1 MAPFSYQGPMEQDE
15 TKKTTHS
22 QTDAWTMG
30 ASAPGLTVEAIIAHK
45 GDSVYSVSP
54 HQSVKDVVSDLAR
67 LRVGALV
74 VVNAANEP
82 VGIVS
87 ERDLV
92 HKLDTNG
99 AAILDAPVETIM
111 TANPVTCT
119 PTITVEEVMKTMT
132 SRRFRHMPVLKDGKL
147 AGVVSI
153 GDVVRH
159 RMQEIEYESLKI
171 KQAIVG

>member
-1 MAPFSYQGPMEQDE
+1 MEQDE
-15 TKKTTHS
+15 TKKHTHS
-22 QTDAWTMG
+22 QTDEWTMG

-45 GDSVYSVSP
+45 GDSVYAAAP
-54 HQSVKDVVSDLAR
+54 HQTVKDVVSDLAR

-87 ERDLV
+87 ERDIV
-92 HKLDTNG
+92 RRLDSDG
-99 AAILDAPVETIM
+99 AAMLGATVESIM

-119 PTITVEEVMKTMT
+119 PDVKVEEVMKTMNA
-132 SRRFRHMPVLKDGKL
+132 RRFRHMPVLRDGKL

>member
-15 TKKTTHS
+15 SKKHSHS
-22 QTDAWTMG
+22 QTEEWSLG
-30 ASAPGLTVEAIIAHK
+30 INAPGLTVESIIGHK
-45 GDSVYSVSP
+45 GDDVYSVSP
-54 HQSVKDVVSDLAR
+54 HQTVKEVVGDLAR

-74 VVNAANEP
+74 VVNPEGEA

-87 ERDLV
+87 ERDIV
-92 HKLDTNG
+92 NKLDTVG
-99 AAILDAPVETIM
+99 VQILDGPVEEIM
-111 TANPVTCT
+111 TRDPVTCT
-119 PTITVEEVMKTMT
+119 LDMKVEQIMKTMNA
-132 SRRFRHMPVLKDGKL
+132 RRFRHMPVLRDGKL
-147 AGVVSI
+147 CGVVSI

>member
-15 TKKTTHS
+15 TKKHTHS
-22 QTDAWTMG
+22 QTEEWSLGMN
-30 ASAPGLTVEAIIAHK
+30 APGLTVESIIGHK
-45 GDSVYSVSP
+45 GDDVYTSAP
-54 HQSVKDVVSDLAR
+54 GQTVKDVVGDLAR

-74 VVNAANEP
+74 VVNPENEP

-87 ERDLV
+87 ERDIV
-92 HKLDTNG
+92 HKLDTVGVEVLNG
-99 AAILDAPVETIM
+99 PVEAIM
-111 TANPVTCT
+111 TPDPVTCT
-119 PTITVEEVMKTMT
+119 LDMKVEEVMKTMNA
-132 SRRFRHMPVLKDGKL
+132 RRFRHMPVLKDGKL
-147 AGVVSI
+147 CGVVSI